1 MCRRAPSRRCMWF
14 IKRTPIRDFYEHA
27 MWERC
32 QLRAREHGCN
42 FRRARGFAADS
53 GFLQRF
59 CCWPRK
65 AEPATGAGHCSGV
78 RCAFWY
84 FDVGVRHATRRRPV
98 RPALPYAVLATGAP
112 DATVM
117 QHMELLHEDADS
129 RDQLATRAGRV
140 AITKSAPRSHS
151 HSSVSGPR
159 TACSAPNRVTRNP
172 RRAGMT
178 VMQRCVALRRCACAA
193 RIVQS

>member
-42 FRRARGFAADS
+42 FRRARCLTADS

-59 CCWPRK
+59 CCLARK
-65 AEPATGAGHCSGV
+65 GDPARGAGRAGGP
-78 RCAFWY
+78 RCVFWY
-84 FDVGVRHATRRRPV
+84 VDVGVPCATRRRPSGSRWRRRSSRRELRMQQRCNTWRCAREQSARLAQVTSTSRGAHRSHQHV
-98 RPALPYAVLATGAP
+98 RERVPANCAQRA
-112 DATVM
+112 
-117 QHMELLHEDADS
+117 ES
-129 RDQLATRAGRV
+129 RD
-140 AITKSAPRSHS
+140 
-151 HSSVSGPR
+151 
-159 TACSAPNRVTRNP
+159 PNR

-178 VMQRCVALRRCACAA
+178 AVQRCVALRRCARAA
-193 RIVQS
+193 RVVQS